1 MTTPNVNDDRKH
13 RVQSGDRNN
22 NYVADKDRPIHK
34 ERDKKI
40 EEGEKKMDDL
50 SKRDEGVR

>member
-1 MTTPNVNDDRKH
+1 MNDEDRKH
-13 RVQSGDRNN
+13 RPQSGDRNN
-22 NYVADKDRPIHK
+22 NYVAENDRPVHK
-34 ERDKKI
+34 QRDKKI